1 MARKSRACGLCVV
14 VLLAWSHATLSFF
27 FPDAGMPRRAIFS
40 LAAQVGLGLSEAAWA
55 KRPEGVNRP
64 ELLPKT
70 DGASTPIIDVARIL
84 TASQERQLTADIAEL
99 EKVAKVRLRV
109 LTQTFPNTPGLAIK
123 DYWKPD
129 GRTIIYV
136 HDTGGLGETA
146 VVNFNAGQEVETMKP
161 LSYWRQVQ
169 NTYGNKYY
177 IKEHGDSDT
186 VVDVVKALKEGFIP
200 ENKS

>member
-1 MARKSRACGLCVV
+1 MARKLRSCAFGAAL
-14 VLLAWSHATLSFF
+14 LLAFSHVTFGFL
-27 FPDAGMPRRAIFS
+27 FPPGLPRRGVMWSI
-40 LAAQVGLGLSEAAWA
+40 AAQVGLGFSPVWA

-64 ELLPKT
+64 ELLPKS

-99 EKVAKVRLRV
+99 EQLAKVRLRV

-146 VVNFNAGQEVETMKP
+146 VVNFNAGQEVESMKP

-200 ENKS
+200 EQKS